1 MSILSR
7 IVEWNKERLLLKTP
21 KDVNL
26 EVESSFIVEELL
38 EMNTNLLSDEANERA
53 RKLVKK
59 EILEEWFQS
68 KPEQVVDAAAD
79 IIVFAT
85 GLIAK
90 MWYDP
95 DVVMD
100 EVLKEIESRKWEII
114 DWKFVKFKDEEAKKN
129 WYKADFLKAK
139 KCD

>member
-7 IVEWNKERLLLKTP
+7 IVEWNRERLLLKTP

>member
-1 MSILSR
+1 G
-7 IVEWNKERLLLKTP
+7 
-21 KDVNL
+21 
-26 EVESSFIVEELL
+26 
-38 EMNTNLLSDEANERA
+38 
-53 RKLVKK
+53 
-59 EILEEWFQS
+59 FQS

-90 MWYDP
+90 MGYDP

-100 EVLKEIESRKWEII
+100 EVLKEIESRKGEII
-114 DWKFVKFKDEEAKKN
+114 DGKFVKFKDEEAKKN

>member
-7 IVEWNKERLLLKTP
+7 IVEWNRERLLLKTP

-100 EVLKEIESRKWEII
+100 EVLKEVESRKWEVV
-114 DWKFVKFKDEEAKKN
+114 DWKFVKFKDEEAKRN
-129 WYKADFLKAK
+129 WYKADFSKAK